1 MEPGDVIL
9 RLEAQAAAIAAI
21 VRTTPAELVQWRP
34 GDDAWSTLEV
44 VCHLYDEEREDFRA
58 RVDLTLH
65 RPGEEVP
72 GIDPEGWVRAH
83 AYASRDLASMLAAF
97 LAERERSLA
106 WLRGLN
112 SPDWEQPLSH
122 PALAQYGLRAGDIL
136 VAWVAHDLLHLRQLI
151 ELRYQHLAANAGGYD
166 LRYAGEW

>member
-1 MEPGDVIL
+1 MELSDVIL

-34 GDDAWSTLEV
+34 GAGAWSTLEV

-58 RVDLTLH
+58 RVDLALH

-72 GIDPEGWVRAH
+72 GIDPEGWVSAR

-106 WLRGLN
+106 WLRGLD
-112 SPDWEQPLSH
+112 SPDWEQQLNH
-122 PALAQYGLRAGDIL
+122 PALARYGVRAGDVL
-136 VAWVAHDLLHLRQLI
+136 LSWAAHDLLHLRQLV
-151 ELRYQHLAANAGGYD
+151 ELRYQHLAAHAGGYD
-166 LRYAGEW
+166 VQYAGEW